1 MRTREVGKGRPRD
14 LDPRSFESVLHE
26 YLLALRAA
34 GFSESLHKQARL
46 QLPRFFAHL
55 RKRGVSDVRNVS
67 EADVFDFARHLAT
80 AYRPATGAPYSF
92 SSQTSYLM
100 HVKRLFRY
108 LERTRVIL
116 QSPCGDLVLPTWT
129 KLPRCVPTQAQ
140 AQTLVTVPSP
150 KTVIGRRD
158 RAVLELLYGSGIRI
172 SECERLELRD
182 LDLAKGTVFVRTGKG
197 RKDRVVP
204 IAGRAGIAMEDYLK
218 ASRPKLAGDPREQAV
233 FLNSFGERLSRKVI
247 QAMIREQVKKAQ
259 IPVPLTAH
267 SLRHGC
273 ATHML
278 QRGADIRHVQR
289 LLGHSQIETTALYTR
304 VVPGDVAKMIEEKHP
319 RRTYNRRRKRAA
331 CRRER

>member
-1 MRTREVGKGRPRD
+1 MRIREVGNTRPRS
-14 LDPRSFESVLHE
+14 LDPRCFDSLLRE

-34 GFSESLHKQARL
+34 GYSESMHKQARL

-55 RKRGVSDVRNVS
+55 QKRGVKDIRNVT

-80 AYRPATGAPYSF
+80 AHQPTIGKPYSF
-92 SSQTSYLM
+92 PSQTSYLL
-100 HVKRLFRY
+100 HVKRLFRF
-108 LERTRVIL
+108 LERTRVVL
-116 QSPCGDLVLPTWT
+116 TNPALDLVLPTWT

-140 AQTLVTVPSP
+140 AEKLVTVPSP

-158 RAVLELLYGSGIRI
+158 RAVLELLYGSGIRVG
-172 SECERLELRD
+172 ECSRLELRD

-204 IAGRAGIAMEDYLK
+204 IAGRAGIAMEAYLRR
-218 ASRPKLAGDPREQAV
+218 SRGKLVRDPREQAV
-233 FLNSFGERLSRKVI
+233 FLNTLGEPLSRKVI
-247 QAMIREQVKKAQ
+247 QEMIRDQVTKAE
-259 IPVPLTAH
+259 IPVPLTSH

-304 VVPGDVAKMIEEKHP
+304 VIPGDVGKMIDEKHP
-319 RRTYNRRRKRAA
+319 RQRSYNRKRKRK
-331 CRRER
+331 RRRR

>member
-1 MRTREVGKGRPRD
+1 VRTREVGRRRPRD
-14 LDPRSFESVLHE
+14 LDPRSFESVLEE

-55 RKRGVSDVRNVS
+55 RKRGVNDIRNVS
-67 EADVFDFARHLAT
+67 EADIFDFARHLAT
-80 AYRPATGAPYSF
+80 AHQPTTGKPYSF

-108 LERTRVIL
+108 LERTRVVL
-116 QSPCGDLVLPTWT
+116 QSPCADLVLPTWT

-158 RAVLELLYGSGIRI
+158 RAILELLYGSGIRI
-172 SECERLELRD
+172 GECERLELRD

-204 IAGRAGIAMEDYLK
+204 IAGRAALAMEDYLK
-218 ASRPKLAGDPREQAV
+218 AARPKLVRDPREQAV
-233 FLNSFGERLSRKVI
+233 FLNSFGQRLRRQVI
-247 QAMIREQVKKAQ
+247 QGMIREQVKKAE

-278 QRGADIRHVQR
+278 HRGADVRHIQK

-304 VVPGDVAKMIEEKHP
+304 VVPGDVARMIDEKHP
-319 RRTYNRRRKRAA
+319 RRTYNRQKRRKR
-331 CRRER
+331 RRQ